1 MAVSRFPSAL
11 APTDVE
17 RSLTDLAR
25 ATIDAPM
32 DAGPNEDGVQTMY
45 SAIRAADGRTF
56 VGVNLHHFTG
66 VPFAELVLL
75 GAARV
80 KGARGLTHIVAV
92 GNHERGVTRPFGRDR
107 QILSDQYPGIR
118 VILPSLEDL

>member
-32 DAGPNEDGVQTMY
+32 DAGPNEDGVHT
-45 SAIRAADGRTF
+45 
-56 VGVNLHHFTG
+56 
-66 VPFAELVLL
+66 L
-75 GAARV
+75 GAARAE
-80 KGARGLTHIVAV
+80 GARGVTHVVAV
-92 GNHERGVTRPFGRDR
+92 GNHGRGVTSPFGHDR
-107 QILSDQYPGIR
+107 QILSD
-118 VILPSLEDL
+118 